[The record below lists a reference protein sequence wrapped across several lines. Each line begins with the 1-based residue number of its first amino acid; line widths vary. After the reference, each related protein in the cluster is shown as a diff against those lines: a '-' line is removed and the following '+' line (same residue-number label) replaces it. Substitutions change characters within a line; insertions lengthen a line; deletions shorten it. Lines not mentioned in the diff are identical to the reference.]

1 MARRVPLETFAGA
14 EEPSQRVA
22 RTETPVV
29 AAVSAALAATLPV
42 AASAPAAAKEL
53 AAAPAAA
60 TADKPAVDEAE
71 GEEPLPEPKTPEEK
85 EVRGLLVEAG
95 KAEYSH
101 GLLGDKVKITEL
113 RVVVEGWVMYEKAR
127 LSISSSS

>member
-1 MARRVPLETFAGA
+1 MAPETFAGA

-29 AAVSAALAATLPV
+29 AVVSTALAATLPA
-42 AASAPAAAKEL
+42 AASAPAVAKEL
-53 AAAPAAA
+53 AAASGAVP
-60 TADKPAVDEAE
+60 ADKPAVDEVE

-85 EVRGLLVEAG
+85 EVRGLLVEVG
-95 KAEYSH
+95 KVEYSH

-113 RVVVEGWVMYEKAR
+113 RVVVEGWGLCEKGR

>member
-1 MARRVPLETFAGA
+1 MPLETFAGA

-29 AAVSAALAATLPV
+29 AVVSTALAATLPA
-42 AASAPAAAKEL
+42 AASAPAVAKEL
-53 AAAPAAA
+53 AAASGAVP
-60 TADKPAVDEAE
+60 ADKPAVDEAE

-113 RVVVEGWVMYEKAR
+113 RVVVEGWGLCEKGR